1 MQNDEVDKLLVYA
14 GELLNR
20 AEEETER
27 SQEDVVTHLIC
38 TNARQ
43 SVVNYFAGFL
53 MQRDVAIAQPVSLQ
67 GLLDQC
73 KEYDDR
79 FDAIDLTPM
88 YCRCETHNDDYC
100 LELDQ
105 VMECIRIA
113 QWARSVVMEEAPG
126 Y

>member
-1 MQNDEVDKLLVYA
+1 MQNDEVDKLIAYA
-14 GELLNR
+14 GELLDR
-20 AEEETER
+20 AEEETQR
-27 SQEDVVTHLIC
+27 SEEDVVTHLIC

-53 MQRDVAIAQPVSLQ
+53 MQRGTAIAQPVTLQ

-73 KEYDDR
+73 KEHDAR
-79 FDAIDLTPM
+79 FNSIDLTPM

-100 LELDQ
+100 LDMDQ
-105 VMECIRIA
+105 VIQCMRIA
-113 QWARSVVMEEAPG
+113 QWARSVVTEETPG